1 MPFAVAEPA
10 DAGGKTLEC
19 DAFFCHVNPSMQSRI
34 VWEKFEQCVI
44 GGLDVLRIAAQCD
57 PTEGAAADAE
67 LRANV
72 GGNESGERECI
83 GVASVECALTDV
95 VAVIKGLRAAMHELD
110 HESHMLRHR
119 LHRDPL
125 ILGCIARAKNICS
138 FARHVDGV
146 VAFEWIV
153 RARLIGERVGRDVA
167 FLQATQEMDD
177 VAEPSDGNALSLRFE
192 FECAINRAIEI
203 FNDLVE
209 ISIMHALGESFA
221 RNLRNQA
228 NAMIHGDCEWL
239 RAAHA
244 AATARDIERALE
256 CSSEMLT
263 RAFGV
268 GFVGSLH
275 DALRADVDP

>member
-1 MPFAVAEPA
+1 MLDEELARGTISLDVA
-10 DAGGKTLEC
+10 C
-19 DAFFCHVNPSMQSRI
+19 RRN
-34 VWEKFEQCVI
+34 VI
-44 GGLDVLRIAAQCD
+44 GCYGIAQFGQAARSSD
-57 PTEGAAADAE
+57 RGDGA
-67 LRANV
+67 
-72 GGNESGERECI
+72 
-83 GVASVECALTDV
+83 
-95 VAVIKGLRAAMHELD
+95 
-110 HESHMLRHR
+110 
-119 LHRDPL
+119 
-125 ILGCIARAKNICS
+125 S

-209 ISIMHALGESFA
+209 ISIVHALGESFA

-228 NAMIHGDCEWL
+228 NAMIHSDCEWL

-256 CSSEMLT
+256 CSAEMLT